1 MSGLTMRLQRGAD
14 GVARHVPAPIVA
26 AATAPKGRKKRVI
39 PDPMKTNGEASAE
52 QLRLLLE
59 RIERIEEEAR
69 GIADDKKE
77 VFAEATAMGFDAGT
91 MRTILKLRRMESHR
105 REEAEAVL
113 ETYLVS
119 LGMK

>member
-1 MSGLTMRLQRGAD
+1 MTGLTMRLQHGAD
-14 GVARHVPAPIVA
+14 GVARHVPALAPPP
-26 AATAPKGRKKRVI
+26 TAPKGRKKRVV

-59 RIERIEEEAR
+59 RIERIEEEER
-69 GIADDKKE
+69 GVADDKKD
-77 VFAEATAMGFDAGT
+77 VFSEAKAMGFDVKT
-91 MRTILKLRRMESHR
+91 MRTILKLRRMESHH

-113 ETYLVS
+113 ETYLIS